1 MRRHVPTAG
10 PTVGSEPLMDPPT
23 CIGDSDRTLR
33 QTNVGVPS
41 CVGVSIGTSD
51 GPSDA
56 QSLPGRRS
64 PERCRSNRRR
74 LRRTLRP
81 RSFRLSES
89 STASE
94 YSDSHSGMSNSS
106 PVGVQCSV
114 GASHH
119 CVGAFRHTYST
130 MFTLGFLWLWVFEE
144 LENLTH
150 SHMHS

>member
-1 MRRHVPTAG
+1 MMRRHVPTFG

-23 CIGDSDRTLR
+23 CVGDSDRTLR

-56 QSLPGRRS
+56 QSLP
-64 PERCRSNRRR
+64 ERCRSNRRR

-81 RSFRLSES
+81 RSFRPSES
-89 STASE
+89 STVSE
-94 YSDSHSGMSNSS
+94 HSDSHSGMSNSS
-106 PVGVQCSV
+106 SVGVQCSV

-130 MFTLGFLWLWVFEE
+130 MCTLWFLWLWVFEE
-144 LENLTH
+144 LKNLTH
-150 SHMHS
+150 SLRHS